1 MKKLLIGILTL
12 LMFIA
17 LVCLGLVFNVKNL
30 IVDTVDVVLKKE
42 ITNEIVDYI
51 GDNTNYNKDEVKK
64 SIDKVLSENESIK
77 KTVNTYMDKFMD
89 IMNDKKVENID
100 LSKEL
105 ESIINDS
112 EPILK
117 EYGITISEKD
127 KQEILEAASSEEIN
141 KAFNETITEF
151 KTDMPSEAKM
161 ALDIFNFVTSTTFK
175 LILIGSIV
183 LILILIAILKKSY
196 YKWLSNFGGSLIL
209 SGIIIGLLIPI
220 AIDAISKE
228 LEDGIV
234 LSYNSFS
241 TYGYISIGIGIV
253 AIILN
258 IVIPKIINKN
268 KQLES

>member
-1 MKKLLIGILTL
+1 MKKLLIGISTL

-17 LVCLGLVFNVKNL
+17 LVCLGLVFNVKCL

-77 KTVNTYMDKFMD
+77 KTVDTYMDKFMD

-151 KTDMPSEAKM
+151 KIDMSGEAKM

-175 LILIGSIV
+175 LILIGSIA
-183 LILILIAILKKSY
+183 LLLALIALLKKSY

-209 SGIIIGLLIPI
+209 SGIVVGILLPL
-220 AIDAISKE
+220 AIDVIMKEVGDNYIIST
-228 LEDGIV
+228 G
-234 LSYNSFS
+234 SFR
-241 TYGYISIGIGIV
+241 TYGYISITVGIV
-253 AIILN
+253 AIIIN
-258 IVIPKIINKN
+258 NVIPKIKEKN
-268 KQLES
+268 KKLES

>member
-17 LVCLGLVFNVKNL
+17 LVCLGLVFNVKSL
-30 IVDTVDVVLKKE
+30 IVDTIDVALKKE

-51 GDNTNYNKDEVKK
+51 GDNTNYNKEEVKK
-64 SIDKVLSENESIK
+64 SIDKVLNENESIK

-117 EYGITISEKD
+117 EYGITISEKE
-127 KQEILEAASSEEIN
+127 KQEILEVASNEEIN
-141 KAFNETITEF
+141 KAFNETITEI
-151 KTDMPSEAKM
+151 KTDMPREAKIV
-161 ALDIFNFVTSTTFK
+161 LDIFNFITSTTFK
-175 LILIGSIV
+175 LILIGSIALLLV
-183 LILILIAILKKSY
+183 LIACLKKNY

-209 SGIIIGLLIPI
+209 SGIIIGVFIPI
-220 AIDAISKE
+220 AIDTISKE
-228 LEDGIV
+228 LEDGIMI
-234 LSYNSFS
+234 SYSSFS

-253 AIILN
+253 AIIIN
-258 IVIPKIINKN
+258 IVISKIIKN
-268 KQLES
+268 KKIIEN